1 MSPINP
7 GKLRHRIS
15 ILYKDTGAR
24 DADGYP
30 VEEWRELFKTWA
42 SFEAI
47 SGREYFAAAAVQA
60 EQQVRFTMR
69 YRAEITTDKR
79 ILFDGKEYDI
89 KAVIDKDG
97 RKEYLQVMAEIHN
110 NG

>member
-1 MSPINP
+1 MNP

-15 ILYKDTGAR
+15 ILAKSTATR
-24 DADGYP
+24 DDDGYP
-30 VEEWRELFKTWA
+30 TETWDELFKVWA
-42 SFEAI
+42 NYEAI
-47 SGREYFAAAAVQA
+47 SGKEYFQAAAVQA

-79 ILFDGKEYDI
+79 IRFDGKDYEI

-97 RKEYLQVMAEIHN
+97 RKQYLQVMAEVITD
-110 NG
+110 G